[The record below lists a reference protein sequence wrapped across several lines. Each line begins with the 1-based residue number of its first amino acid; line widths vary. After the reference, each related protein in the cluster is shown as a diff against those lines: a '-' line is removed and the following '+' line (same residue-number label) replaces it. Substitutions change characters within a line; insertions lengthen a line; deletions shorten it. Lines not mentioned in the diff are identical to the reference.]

1 MGNYAIKNAHP
12 APCVNTPFVSTRH
25 IITPA
30 TSFLQRILNTRPLP
44 HTNISIKERHLTNE
58 PWVNTPSLGTRHL
71 ITPATSFLKRILNAK
86 FGMVNLWTA
95 GTGCSQNWKFSIR
108 AGNPRLAALIEICE
122 QPAPAVHKNEISKF
136 VNRRYR
142 LFTKMKILHGN
153 RFTMGKPMVNRMLNK
168 IYKRGW
174 TNRKSR
180 AMPQWIVVQWPLSA
194 LTAPGAFWIVFPG
207 FQPSYPSYDEP
218 CSLLRQSGWMDI
230 CSKCLACSAHSE
242 GTNNAASPA
251 RVLT

>member
-12 APCVNTPFVSTRH
+12 APCVNTPFIPTRH
-25 IITPA
+25 LITPA
-30 TSFLQRILNTRPLP
+30 TSFLQRILNTRLLP
-44 HTNISIKERHLTNE
+44 HTNISIKERHLPNE
-58 PWVNTPSLGTRHL
+58 PWVNTPNLGTRHL
-71 ITPATSFLKRILNAK
+71 ITPATSFLKRILN
-86 FGMVNLWTA
+86 VNFDMANLRE
-95 GTGCSQNWKFSIR
+95 WKFSIR
-108 AGNPRLAALIEICE
+108 AANLGLPALI
-122 QPAPAVHKNEISKF
+122 KSKGN

-142 LFTKMKILHGN
+142 LFTKMKTKMKILHGN

-218 CSLLRQSGWMDI
+218 SRLLRQSGYMDT